1 MIQKWIRVMTGLAV
15 VLLIARAG
23 FTAEVTQNQPA
34 KTASAEETQV
44 LRTEKD
50 ALSYSLGVET
60 VRSYKRV
67 GIDVDY
73 DLIIR
78 GIRDAASGGRLLL
91 PDEAIA
97 SALVEFRGQ
106 ILARRQGERAVEF
119 GNKKEGDTFLA
130 ANKTKEGV
138 MVLPS
143 GLQYK
148 VLRAG
153 EGRKPTAQDT
163 VQVHYR
169 GTLINGTQFESTYET
184 GKPVTIKVSD
194 PQIAPGVREA
204 LMLMAPGSKW
214 QLFVPPKLAY
224 STVGKRP
231 YIGPNMTL
239 IYEVELLTI
248 QEPGKAGGQ

>member
-1 MIQKWIRVMTGLAV
+1 MTGLAV
-15 VLLIARAG
+15 VLLIAQTG

-34 KTASAEETQV
+34 NPATAEETQV

-67 GIDVDY
+67 GLDVDF

-106 ILARRQGERAVEF
+106 ILAKRQGERAVEF
-119 GNKKEGDTFLA
+119 GNKREGDTFLA
-130 ANKTKEGV
+130 ANKSKEGV
-138 MVLPS
+138 IVLPS

-148 VLRAG
+148 VLRLG
-153 EGRKPTAQDT
+153 EGRKPTLQDT
-163 VQVHYR
+163 VEVHYK

-184 GKPVTIKVSD
+184 GKPATIKVSD
-194 PQIAPGVREA
+194 PQIVAGMREA
-204 LMLMAPGSKW
+204 LMLMPAGSKW
-214 QLFVPPKLAY
+214 QLFVPPKLAF
-224 STVGKRP
+224 SNVGKRP

-239 IYEVELLTI
+239 IYEVELLAI
-248 QEPGKAGGQ
+248 QDKPETGKGGQ